1 MFEGHTIQVI
11 IPALNEAASIGS
23 VLADI
28 PEWADGVTVVD
39 NGSTDNT
46 AGIAVAAGA
55 SVVPEP
61 RRGYGQACL
70 AGLAALKE
78 PGRNGIVVLLDGD
91 YSDFPEQ
98 MDRLVRPIA
107 EGQADMVLGR
117 RVPVRDDAEAFT
129 LPQRF
134 GTALACGLMRL
145 LWRGRYRDMGPF
157 RAIRFS
163 ALGRLNMQDATY
175 GWTVE
180 MQIKAL
186 LAGLRVREV
195 DVDYRRRIGVSKISG
210 TIRGVW
216 GAGTKILGTIGKYWL
231 RPPRLPTPSRQRLI
245 VFSRWPVPGRT
256 KTRLIP
262 ALGPLRAAEL
272 QRRMTERTLQT
283 ARDWAADN
291 DREIELRHAGGS
303 WRQMRRRLGPG
314 IRYRAQSSGDLGRR
328 MDMAFR
334 AAFTAGAERV
344 VLVGTDCP
352 DLTPG
357 LLDAAANALE
367 SHDLVLGPSADGG
380 YWLIGMN
387 RPLPVFDGVAWSTES
402 VLDQTLA
409 LARRQNLDV
418 HLLPT
423 RRDVDLPE
431 DLDAVRSFFDSNRPV
446 VSVIIPA
453 RNEAGSIQAAIRSA
467 KAQGI
472 EVLVVDGGSTDGTA
486 ALAAKAGAQVMDS
499 PPGRARQQN
508 AGAAVTRGD
517 VLLFLH
523 ADSVL
528 PAGWEADVFET
539 LLDPHTVGG
548 GFEWATD
555 GDSPYLRMARF
566 FVQLRTAYLNEPWG
580 DQAIFV
586 RRADFTAL
594 AGFPDVPIAEDRD
607 FVRALRRRG
616 RIASIPQPVVTS
628 ARRWR
633 EMNPVRAFLI
643 NRLVVFGCMLGLPR
657 QWLRDIY

>member
-1 MFEGHTIQVI
+1 MFDTSVIKVI
-11 IPALNEAASIGS
+11 IPALNEAASIGK

-28 PEWADGVTVVD
+28 PDWVDQGIVVD
-39 NGSTDNT
+39 NGSTDDTADVAAT
-46 AGIAVAAGA
+46 AGAH
-55 SVVPEP
+55 VVHEP

-70 AGLAALKE
+70 AGMAAL
-78 PGRNGIVVLLDGD
+78 GWCDVVVFLDGD

-98 MDRLVRPIA
+98 MDRLIRPIV
-107 EGQADMVLGR
+107 EDRADMVLGR
-117 RVPVRDDAEAFT
+117 RVPVHDDAEAFT

-163 ALGRLNMQDATY
+163 ALRRLNMQDATY

-216 GAGTKILGTIGKYWL
+216 GAGTKILGTIGQYWL
-231 RPPRLPTPSRQRLI
+231 RPPELLTASRQRLI
-245 VFSRWPVPGRT
+245 VFSRWPIPGRT

-262 ALGPLRAAEL
+262 ALGSLRAAEL
-272 QRRMTERTLQT
+272 QRRMTERTLHT
-283 ARDWAADN
+283 ARDWAAGNGRD
-291 DREIELRHAGGS
+291 IEVRHAGGC
-303 WRQMRRRLGPG
+303 WRQMRRWLGPG
-314 IRYRAQSSGDLGRR
+314 IHYQPQLGGDLGRR
-328 MDMAFR
+328 MDTAFR
-334 AAFTAGAERV
+334 TAFAEGAERV

-352 DLTPG
+352 DLTPE
-357 LLDAAANALE
+357 LLDATANALG

-380 YWLIGMN
+380 YWLIAMN
-387 RPLPVFDGVAWSTES
+387 RPLPVFDGVAWSTAS
-402 VLDQTLA
+402 VLEQTLA
-409 LARRQNLDV
+409 LARRHGLDV

-423 RRDVDLPE
+423 RNDVDLPE
-431 DLDAVRSFFDSNRPV
+431 DLDAARSFFDADRPA
-446 VSVIIPA
+446 VSVVIPA
-453 RNEAGSIQAAIRSA
+453 RNESGSIRAAVHSA
-467 KAQGI
+467 TGRGV
-472 EVLVVDGGSTDGTA
+472 EVLVVDGGSTDGTPD
-486 ALAAKAGAQVMDS
+486 LAAEAGATVLHS
-499 PPGRARQQN
+499 PPGRACQQN
-508 AGAAVTRGD
+508 AGAAAARGD

-523 ADSVL
+523 ADSLL
-528 PAGWEADVFET
+528 PAGWEADVFEA
-539 LLDPHTVGG
+539 LLDPQTVGG

-566 FVQLRTAYLNEPWG
+566 FVHLRTTYGHEPWG

-586 RRADFTAL
+586 RRADFAAL
-594 AGFPDVPIAEDRD
+594 GGFPDVPIAEDRD
-607 FVRALRRRG
+607 FVRALRRHG
-616 RIASIPQPVVTS
+616 RIASVPKPVVTS

-633 EMNPVRAFLI
+633 EMNPIRAFLI
-643 NRLVVFGCMLGLPR
+643 NRLVVLGCMLGLPR